1 MEKYAHLPLRLTPQ
15 RIAIL
20 DYLEGNK
27 SHPSAED
34 IYQAVAKKFPTVSLA
49 TVYNT
54 LSTLERLGQ
63 LLKLTID
70 PDKARYDPNTFPHH
84 HLICNRCKTIVDVDA
99 RYRLALPDTDFEVT
113 GSHVEFYG
121 TCPKC
126 RKGSRTT
133 DNKEQTEASSCYHH
147 V

>member
-1 MEKYAHLPLRLTPQ
+1 MSTIKNYSQLHLKLTPQ

-34 IYQAVAKKFPTVSLA
+34 IYRAVAKQFRTMSKA

-54 LSTLERLGQ
+54 LSALERRGQ

-70 PDKARYDPNTFPHH
+70 PGTNYH
-84 HLICNRCKTIVDVDA
+84 
-99 RYRLALPDTDFEVT
+99 LALPNTTFEIT
-113 GSHVEFYG
+113 GNHVEFYG
-121 TCPKC
+121 VCQKC
-126 RKGSRTT
+126 RGSTRQ
-133 DNKEQTEASSCYHH
+133 NGK
-147 V
+147 

>member
-1 MEKYAHLPLRLTPQ
+1 MNKYSHFHLRLTPQ
-15 RIAIL
+15 RVAIL
-20 DYLEGNK
+20 DYLDGNK

-34 IYQAVAKKFPTVSLA
+34 IYRAVAETFPTMSLA

-54 LSTLERLGQ
+54 LSALERRGQ

-70 PDKARYDPNTFPHH
+70 PGKARYDPNTSPHH
-84 HLICNRCKTIVDVDA
+84 HLICNLCKTIEDVDTH
-99 RYRLALPDTDFEVT
+99 YRLTLPDTEFEVT

-126 RKGSRTT
+126 REGSRKTG
-133 DNKEQTEASSCYHH
+133 N
-147 V
+147 

>member
-1 MEKYAHLPLRLTPQ
+1 MEKYSHSHLRLTPQ

-34 IYQAVAKKFPTVSLA
+34 IYRAVVKKFPTVSLA

-54 LSTLERLGQ
+54 LSALERRGQ

-70 PDKARYDPNTFPHH
+70 PSKARYDPNTSPHH
-84 HLICNRCKTIVDVDA
+84 HLICNLCKTIVDVDA
-99 RYRLALPDTDFEVT
+99 RYRLPLPDTDFKVT

-121 TCPKC
+121 TCQKC
-126 RKGSRTT
+126 RKTSRETG
-133 DNKEQTEASSCYHH
+133 N
-147 V
+147 

>member
-1 MEKYAHLPLRLTPQ
+1 MEKYAHFHLRLTPQ

-34 IYQAVAKKFPTVSLA
+34 IYRAVAKKFPTISVA

-54 LSTLERLGQ
+54 LYALEKRGQ
-63 LLKLTID
+63 LLKLTMD
-70 PDKARYDPNTFPHH
+70 PSKARYDPNTFPHH
-84 HLICNRCKTIVDVDA
+84 HLMCTHCKMIEDVDT
-99 RYRLALPDTDFEVT
+99 RYRLDLPDTNFEVT

-126 RKGSRTT
+126 RKGRR
-133 DNKEQTEASSCYHH
+133 DTEN
-147 V
+147 

>member
-1 MEKYAHLPLRLTPQ
+1 MGKYPNLNLRLTPQ

-20 DYLEGNK
+20 DYLDGNR

-34 IYQAVAKKFPTVSLA
+34 IYRAVAKKFPTISLA

-54 LSTLERLGQ
+54 LSALEKRGH

-70 PDKARYDPNTFPHH
+70 PSKARYDPNTFPHH
-84 HLICNRCKTIVDVDA
+84 HLICTLCKTIANVDTH
-99 RYRLALPDTDFEVT
+99 YPLALPDTNFEVT
-113 GSHVEFYG
+113 GSHVEFHG

-126 RKGSRTT
+126 RKMSRETG
-133 DNKEQTEASSCYHH
+133 N
-147 V
+147 

>member
-1 MEKYAHLPLRLTPQ
+1 MNKYSHLHLKLTPQ

-34 IYQAVAKKFPTVSLA
+34 IYRAVAEKFPTMSLA

-54 LSTLERLGQ
+54 LSALEKRGQ

-70 PDKARYDPNTFPHH
+70 PSKARYDPNTLPHH
-84 HLICNRCKTIVDVDA
+84 HLICTLCKTIADVDTK
-99 RYRLALPDTDFEVT
+99 YRLALPETSFEVS

-121 TCPKC
+121 TCPEC
-126 RKGSRTT
+126 RKSSRNTG
-133 DNKEQTEASSCYHH
+133 N
-147 V
+147 

>member
-1 MEKYAHLPLRLTPQ
+1 MEKYSHSHLRLTPQ

-34 IYQAVAKKFPTVSLA
+34 IYRAVVKKFPTVSLA

-54 LSTLERLGQ
+54 LSALERRGQ

-70 PDKARYDPNTFPHH
+70 PSKARYDPNTSPHH
-84 HLICNRCKTIVDVDA
+84 HLICNLCKTIVDVDA
-99 RYRLALPDTDFEVT
+99 RYRLPLPDTDFKVT

-126 RKGSRTT
+126 RKTSRETG
-133 DNKEQTEASSCYHH
+133 N
-147 V
+147 

>member
-1 MEKYAHLPLRLTPQ
+1 MEKYAHFHLRLTPQ

-34 IYQAVAKKFPTVSLA
+34 IYRAVAKKFPTISVA

-54 LSTLERLGQ
+54 LSALEKRGQ
-63 LLKLTID
+63 LLKLTMD
-70 PDKARYDPNTFPHH
+70 PSKARYDPNTFPHQ
-84 HLICNRCKTIVDVDA
+84 HLMCTKCKMIEDVDT
-99 RYRLALPDTDFEVT
+99 RYRLDLPDTNFEVT

-126 RKGSRTT
+126 RTGKR
-133 DNKEQTEASSCYHH
+133 DTEN
-147 V
+147 

>member
-1 MEKYAHLPLRLTPQ
+1 MEKYSHSHLRLTPQ

-34 IYQAVAKKFPTVSLA
+34 IYRAVVKKFPTVSLA

-54 LSTLERLGQ
+54 LSTLERRGR
-63 LLKLTID
+63 LLKLSID
-70 PDKARYDPNTFPHH
+70 PSKARYDPNAFPHH
-84 HLICNRCKTIVDVDA
+84 HLICTHCKMIEDVDTH
-99 RYRLALPDTDFEVT
+99 YRFALPDTDFEVT

-126 RKGSRTT
+126 KKMSRETG
-133 DNKEQTEASSCYHH
+133 N
-147 V
+147 

>member
-1 MEKYAHLPLRLTPQ
+1 MEKYSHFHFRLTPQ

-27 SHPSAED
+27 SHPTAED
-34 IYQAVAKKFPTVSLA
+34 IYRAVAKKFPTISLA

-54 LSTLERLGQ
+54 LSALEKRGR
-63 LLKLTID
+63 LLKLSID
-70 PDKARYDPNTFPHH
+70 PSKARYDPNTFPHH
-84 HLICNRCKTIVDVDA
+84 HLICTHCKMIEDVGTH
-99 RYRLALPDTDFEVT
+99 YRLVLPDTDFEVT

-126 RKGSRTT
+126 RKMGRETG
-133 DNKEQTEASSCYHH
+133 N
-147 V
+147 

>member
-1 MEKYAHLPLRLTPQ
+1 MSTIKNYSRLHLKLTPQ

-34 IYQAVAKKFPTVSLA
+34 IYRAVAKKFRTMSKA

-54 LSTLERLGQ
+54 LSALERRGQ

-70 PDKARYDPNTFPHH
+70 PGKARYDSNTFPHH
-84 HLICNRCKTIVDVDA
+84 HLICNLCKTIADVDTN
-99 RYRLALPDTDFEVT
+99 YHLALPDTTFEIT
-113 GSHVEFYG
+113 GNHVEFYG
-121 TCPKC
+121 VCQKC
-126 RKGSRTT
+126 RGSTRQ
-133 DNKEQTEASSCYHH
+133 NGK
-147 V
+147 